1 MAFSIMT
8 FKYFNAADRFELLY
22 VSRLRRQI
30 PAGCSATIS
39 SELQENTMD
48 RISGHTFFRRFLHR
62 DSTVIDLGA
71 NSGTFSRLMSEKYE
85 CVCYA
90 VEPNPD
96 CFARLGGMARVKP
109 FNLAI
114 ADRAGTMSFFV
125 AANSEASSFIRTS
138 ENDREIQVAAV
149 RLDVFTQQQGIARI
163 DLLKVDIEGAEVPLL
178 DSLSDAFLR
187 NIGQIAIEFHDF
199 CGLVEKRDVARLE
212 QRLESQG
219 FRSINFSKESHGHED
234 HLFVNRARCPLGY
247 VEYATTKYVTRYLLG
262 VGRIIDRWRRG
273 GSKQQ

>member
-1 MAFSIMT
+1 
-8 FKYFNAADRFELLY
+8 
-22 VSRLRRQI
+22 
-30 PAGCSATIS
+30 
-39 SELQENTMD
+39 MD
-48 RISGHTFFRRFLHR
+48 RISGHTFFRRFLQR
-62 DSTVIDLGA
+62 DSAVIDLGA
-71 NSGTFSRLMSEKYE
+71 NSGTFSRLMSEEYE

-96 CFARLGGMARVKP
+96 CFARLDGMACVKQP

-125 AANSEASSFIRTS
+125 AANSEASSFVRTS
-138 ENDREIQVAAV
+138 ENNREIQVSAV
-149 RLDVFTQQQGIARI
+149 RLDVFTQQQGIAQI

-178 DSLSDAFLR
+178 DSRPDAFLR
-187 NIGQIAIEFHDF
+187 NIGQIAFEFPDF

-212 QRLESQG
+212 QRLEPQG

-234 HLFVNRARCPLGY
+234 HLSVNRARCPLGY
-247 VEYATTKYVTRYLLG
+247 VEYATTRYVAKYLLC

-273 GSKQQ
+273 GSK